1 MLLMQQWVNY
11 DAHAR
16 SRPRTDF
23 WGQVRRTV
31 HGRPV
36 SDKQIDLIVAAV
48 VAALGLGADD
58 TLLDLACGNGA
69 LSDRLFQCCA
79 GGVGV
84 DVSEYLIG
92 VAQEYFA
99 TPSRQYVRAD
109 AVDWVEAEADPGRFT
124 KAVCYGSFS
133 YLSDDAAARMLRTL
147 HRRFPR
153 VGHVLLGNLPD
164 PARASRFY
172 GASPDATGRAGKGV
186 GRAPD
191 LRTPDLRTPDLRT
204 PESDLGIW
212 RDEAEITALAGQG
225 WQVTTRPMPPE
236 FFAAHYRYDALLV
249 RQ

>member
-1 MLLMQQWVNY
+1 MPLMQKWVNY
-11 DAHAR
+11 DAHPR

-36 SDKQIDLIVAAV
+36 SDKQIDLIIAAVAATLE
-48 VAALGLGADD
+48 LGPDD
-58 TLLDLACGNGA
+58 TLLDLACGDGA
-69 LSDRLFQCCA
+69 LSDRLFQYCA

-109 AVDWVEAEADPGRFT
+109 AADWVEAEANPGRFT

-147 HRRFPR
+147 QRRFPR
-153 VGHVLLGNLPD
+153 VGRVLLGNLPD
-164 PARASRFY
+164 PARASGFY
-172 GASPDATGRAGKGV
+172 GVSGDATGRAGKRV
-186 GRAPD
+186 GRAPG
-191 LRTPDLRTPDLRT
+191 LRTPNLRT

-212 RDEAEITALAGQG
+212 RDEAEITALAGPG
-225 WQVTTRPMPPE
+225 WQVTTRPVPPE
-236 FFAAHYRYDALLV
+236 FFDAQYRYGALLV
-249 RQ
+249 RR

>member
-1 MLLMQQWVNY
+1 MLLMQKWVNY
-11 DAHAR
+11 DAYLR

-23 WGQVRRTV
+23 CGQIRRTV

-36 SDKQIDLIVAAV
+36 PDKQIDLIVAAV
-48 VAALGLGADD
+48 VAALGLDPND
-58 TLLDLACGNGA
+58 TLLDLACGDGA

-99 TPSRQYVRAD
+99 TPSRQYARAD
-109 AVDWVEAEADPGRFT
+109 AADWVEAEADPGRFT

-133 YLSDDAAARMLRTL
+133 FLSDDAAARMLRGL
-147 HRRFPR
+147 QRRFPR
-153 VGHVLLGNLPD
+153 VGRVLLGSLPD

-172 GASPDATGRAGKGV
+172 GESGDATGRAGRRV
-186 GRAPD
+186 GRTPN
-191 LRTPDLRTPDLRT
+191 LRTPNPRT

-212 RDEAEITALAGQG
+212 RDEAEITALAGPG
-225 WQVTTRPMPPE
+225 WQVTAQPMPPE
-236 FFAAHYRYDALLV
+236 FSDAPYRYDALLV
-249 RQ
+249 RR